1 MNKKY
6 IVFLD
11 NQRIGTTQLEK
22 ADAPMG
28 VVMGL
33 IEFEG
38 VASPY
43 HLFRNYCENNN
54 VPINE
59 NDLEDEVIFTESIAG
74 LKVLNEAEVEIKGVG
89 ITVSGSKN
97 EGYYVDIFGI
107 PYPFYGEEFS
117 HHCEAYE
124 KQFG

>member
-11 NQRIGTTQLEK
+11 NQRIGTTQFEK

-38 VASPY
+38 VVSPY
-43 HLFRNYCENNN
+43 HLIHNYCENNN
-54 VPINE
+54 VTINE
-59 NDLEDEVIFTESIAG
+59 HDPECEVIFTQSIKG
-74 LKVLNEAEVEIKGVG
+74 LKVFNEAGVEIKGEGV
-89 ITVSGSKN
+89 TVSGFQD
-97 EGYYVDIFGI
+97 EGYYINIFGI

-117 HHCEAYE
+117 HHSEAYW
-124 KQFG
+124 KWMT